1 MARSLVKSMLRDGNT
16 DYAQK
21 VMKSVFIAN
30 IFKQEDGD
38 IFKEEVGLLE
48 GRHVDRVLAAGCRRR
63 REARRERACGEDQRL
78 GEGDAQ
84 RALLHF
90 GAGKEDA

>member
-1 MARSLVKSMLRDGNT
+1 MSKRIALLLSMARSLVKSMLRDGNT

-38 IFKEEVGLLE
+38 IFKEEVSP
-48 GRHVDRVLAAGCRRR
+48 
-63 REARRERACGEDQRL
+63 
-78 GEGDAQ
+78 
-84 RALLHF
+84 
-90 GAGKEDA
+90 

>member
-38 IFKEEVGLLE
+38 IFKEEV
-48 GRHVDRVLAAGCRRR
+48 RSRSCSHVDRVVAAGCRRR
-63 REARRERACGEDQRL
+63 
-78 GEGDAQ
+78 
-84 RALLHF
+84 
-90 GAGKEDA
+90 

>member
-30 IFKQEDGD
+30 IFKQED
-38 IFKEEVGLLE
+38 
-48 GRHVDRVLAAGCRRR
+48 VDRVLAAGCRRR
-63 REARRERACGEDQRL
+63 
-78 GEGDAQ
+78 
-84 RALLHF
+84 
-90 GAGKEDA
+90 